1 MPLAVYPGY
10 FIPFDIRE
18 VNNSHLPMMLNTSI
32 PSPRKLCLAVLVIYD
47 PGVHCIFGT
56 SFSSEDFQK
65 NGAFQPGSWS
75 QSKPQ
80 RFRFEPM
87 RSHLAR

>member
-47 PGVHCIFGT
+47 QGVHCIFGT

-65 NGAFQPGSWS
+65 KTVHFNQAPGAKVNLKGLDLS
-75 QSKPQ
+75 
-80 RFRFEPM
+80 
-87 RSHLAR
+87 L